1 MLKITD
7 ELRATPEYQI
17 ALQAALDT
25 YPQMNRDIFE
35 MALVTA
41 IANPNGHLQID
52 SVDDESKAP
61 VSDPV
66 IGVDDAVT
74 ITEEDT
80 NITST
85 DLTQISKGDA

>member
-35 MALVTA
+35 MALVAA
-41 IANPNGHLQID
+41 IANPQGHLQVD
-52 SVDDESKAP
+52 SVDDKDQPP

-74 ITEEDT
+74 ISQDDGDVP
-80 NITST
+80 ST
-85 DLTQISKGDA
+85 DLTQVSEGDA